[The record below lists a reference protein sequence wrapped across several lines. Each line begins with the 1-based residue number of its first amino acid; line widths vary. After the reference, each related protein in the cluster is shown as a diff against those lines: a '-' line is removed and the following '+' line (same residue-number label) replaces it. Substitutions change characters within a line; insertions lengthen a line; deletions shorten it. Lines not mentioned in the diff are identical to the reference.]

1 MRVTVDHWGG
11 WAEIQGTWSLLASLS
26 HCTLPQQSTSALLF
40 AQENQPVF
48 VHLSVETNCNWW
60 SDNFW
65 FPGACGEKWKA
76 LKLAS
81 SSRLP
86 LRNAQVESLVA
97 RILLGSELPQ
107 PKVAVPR
114 RKGCLCLD
122 LYFMPL
128 LELERQGN
136 RRPLSKPAGGDD
148 LWNSRIQAQTH
159 GLNPQAKPFAIIFG
173 NIAEK

>member
-1 MRVTVDHWGG
+1 MGVTVDPWGG

-26 HCTLPQQSTSALLF
+26 HCTVPQQSTSALLF
-40 AQENQPVF
+40 AQENQPAF
-48 VHLSVETNCNWW
+48 VHLSVETNSNWW
-60 SDNFW
+60 SDNFC

-76 LKLAS
+76 PKLAS

-86 LRNAQVESLVA
+86 LRDAQVESLVA

-114 RKGCLCLD
+114 RKGCLLLD

-128 LELERQGN
+128 LELERQS
-136 RRPLSKPAGGDD
+136 SKSAGAEG